1 MKTKLLTFLREA
13 VLLPL
18 VGALLFTGLWYV
30 VSALTFEQKTYDM
43 LVKQQAKVKAPVA
56 GQGWLAPGVWWRST
70 KLPAPHRA
78 WHEAEKYFRE
88 PFTNNPDDG
97 FRGIGLETIDSLTLV
112 AKGYLASI
120 LLAVPIGF
128 MLGGSK
134 LFTRM
139 FDPIMQVLRPVSP
152 LAWFPLAGLL
162 AVPLKNHLQTQG
174 IKIESLEWQCVFT
187 IAICS
192 VWPTILNTAVG
203 VRAIPQ
209 DYINVAR
216 VLRLSTW
223 KRFTK
228 IQFPATLPYMFTGFR
243 LSLGISWLVIVACEM
258 LSGKS
263 GVGFFLWNCY
273 NGTPP
278 NYGAM
283 IGAILVIGG
292 VGFALDRAM
301 SLLEKNVHAL
311 LALPAIFGRGIAWIR
326 PSAVNAREVARVTS
340 RA

>member
-1 MKTKLLTFLREA
+1 MNPKLKTFFHEA
-13 VLLPL
+13 IALPL
-18 VGALLFTGLWYV
+18 IGAVIFAGLWYFV
-30 VSALTFEQKTYDM
+30 AALTFEKKTYDM
-43 LVKQQAKVKAPVA
+43 LVRQQSKQPTVA
-56 GQGWLAPGVWWRST
+56 EQRWFAPGLWWRST

-78 WHEAEKYFRE
+78 RHEAGKYFRQ
-88 PFTNNPDDG
+88 PFTENPDDG
-97 FRGIGLETIDSLTLV
+97 FRGIGLETLDSLVLV
-112 AKGYLASI
+112 AKGYLASL

-128 MLGGSK
+128 LLGGSK
-134 LFTRM
+134 VFTRM

-162 AVPLKNHLQTQG
+162 AVPLKNHLQSQG
-174 IKIESLEWQCVFT
+174 IRIESLEWQCVFT

-192 VWPTILNTAVG
+192 VWPTIVNTAVG

-216 VLRLSTW
+216 VLQLSTW

-228 IQFPATLPYMFTGFR
+228 IQLPATLPFMFTGFR
-243 LSLGISWLVIVACEM
+243 LSLGIAWLVIVACEM

-301 SLLEKNVHAL
+301 SLLERNVHTL
-311 LALPAIFGRGIAWIR
+311 LALPAAIGRRLPW
-326 PSAVNAREVARVTS
+326 PSSQAAQAQEVARVPS
-340 RA
+340 

>member
-1 MKTKLLTFLREA
+1 MTSKWLNMVREA
-13 VLLPL
+13 IVPPV
-18 VGALLFTGLWYV
+18 VGALLFIGLWYIV
-30 VSALTFEQKTYDM
+30 AALTFEQKTYDQ
-43 LVKQQAKVKAPVA
+43 LAKRQANQKTAVVETSWA
-56 GQGWLAPGVWWRST
+56 APGLWWRST
-70 KLPAPHRA
+70 TLPAPHRA
-78 WHEAEKYFRE
+78 WYEGERYFKA
-88 PFTNNPDDG
+88 PFTDNPDEG
-97 FRGIGLETIDSLTLV
+97 FRGVGLETIDSLVLV

-128 MLGGSK
+128 LLGGSR

-162 AVPLKNHLQTQG
+162 AVPLKNYLNTKG
-174 IKIESLEWQCVFT
+174 VKIESLEWQCVFT

-192 VWPTILNTAVG
+192 VWPTIVNTAVG

-223 KRFTK
+223 ERFAK

-283 IGAILVIGG
+283 IGAILVIGA
-292 VGFALDRAM
+292 VGYLLDRLM
-301 SLLEKNVHAL
+301 SLAEKNVHAIL
-311 LALPAIFGRGIAWIR
+311 SIPGLIGRSLRKIR
-326 PSAVNAREVARVTS
+326 PGVEARQQEVARATS
-340 RA
+340 